1 MNEKVGSEVALLC
14 DMLHIGS
21 QRRSGDFCCTTWQL
35 PCFVRGTHVSG
46 RVRHWP
52 ADCGVMEDGGAPQA
66 LLFGFRGALSAGRP
80 ERTRRPLI
88 MAWLIRTLRIPA
100 SESNMG
106 LVLALCAVTMS
117 MLSLA
122 VAWQAQII
130 SRQHEVIQWLA
141 KLKLGF

>member
-1 MNEKVGSEVALLC
+1 
-14 DMLHIGS
+14 
-21 QRRSGDFCCTTWQL
+21 
-35 PCFVRGTHVSG
+35 
-46 RVRHWP
+46 
-52 ADCGVMEDGGAPQA
+52 
-66 LLFGFRGALSAGRP
+66 
-80 ERTRRPLI
+80 

-106 LVLALCAVTMS
+106 LVLALCAVAMS

-141 KLKLGF
+141 KLKLGV

>member
-1 MNEKVGSEVALLC
+1 
-14 DMLHIGS
+14 
-21 QRRSGDFCCTTWQL
+21 
-35 PCFVRGTHVSG
+35 
-46 RVRHWP
+46 
-52 ADCGVMEDGGAPQA
+52 MEYGGAPQA
-66 LLFGFRGALSAGRP
+66 LLFRFRDATSVGRP
-80 ERTRRPLI
+80 ERTRRHLI